1 MAVSQFMRHMSAA
14 KWVVIEAAIHRDTGY
29 ARRVNTRAAHVTDAE
44 VADMTTTNDS
54 AADGPHVSSAE
65 ATDMTAAKAA
75 TAARKDCTTRHCYA
89 NHHRGSDCENSSVT
103 PGFHGWLL
111 FSNGRLKLDPEGLSF
126 QYRLAFGMIEKIDF
140 LLHQTVAGAF
150 VIRITSDC

>member
-65 ATDMTAAKAA
+65 ATDMTAAKLPPPRARTA
-75 TAARKDCTTRHCYA
+75 LLGIAMPIITAAVIARI
-89 NHHRGSDCENSSVT
+89 
-103 PGFHGWLL
+103 LL
-111 FSNGRLKLDPEGLSF
+111 
-126 QYRLAFGMIEKIDF
+126 
-140 LLHQTVAGAF
+140 
-150 VIRITSDC
+150 